1 MTIEDVRYKYHDL
14 LKSIKI
20 CKDADF
26 KESVLILMYS
36 TIDSISWLDSKEN
49 DILKRDGKK
58 EFISFCNKYIIPKMN
73 TDITAEELYAARCS
87 MVHTISATSKNNLTQ
102 NIRLICYSNN
112 SAAVK
117 EGNKLLNKIN
127 QNARC
132 LDIISLL
139 VVLTEAIEDFFNTI
153 AKDENKKISVIKKSE
168 DYYSVI

>member
-1 MTIEDVRYKYHDL
+1 MKIEDIRYKYHDL

-36 TIDSISWLDSKEN
+36 AIDSISWLDSTEN

-58 EFISFCNKYIIPKMN
+58 EFISFCNRYIIPKMN
-73 TDITAEELYAARCS
+73 ADITAEELYAARCAV
-87 MVHTISATSKNNLTQ
+87 VHTISATSKNNLTK

-112 SAAVK
+112 SVAVK
-117 EGNKLLNKIN
+117 EGNQLLNKIN
-127 QNARC
+127 PNAIF

-153 AKDENKKISVIKKSE
+153 AKDENKKINVIKKSE